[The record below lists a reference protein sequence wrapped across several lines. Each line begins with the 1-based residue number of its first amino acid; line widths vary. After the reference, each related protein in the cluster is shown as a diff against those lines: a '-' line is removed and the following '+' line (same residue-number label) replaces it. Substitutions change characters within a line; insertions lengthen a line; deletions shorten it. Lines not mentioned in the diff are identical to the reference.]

1 MTIRIPVII
10 LCFVMLGVLA
20 GADARGDVTG
30 LRGWE
35 EFSAS
40 KDARRL
46 LAWTRCQMKEM
57 LGGDRCLQRLA
68 VSVPPYFGRHG
79 LFVTLVRKGRVR
91 GCYGAFSHQSSD
103 MEATLKDYLY
113 GALKR
118 DARYRS
124 VELIEAGDTRII
136 ITITGE
142 EHTIDDIHSV
152 DLSRHG
158 LVVTTSEN
166 EAYVFVP
173 SEIKSIDHLKK
184 RLSGKEIQQVAAFM
198 SVTLEDDR

>member
-1 MTIRIPVII
+1 M
-10 LCFVMLGVLA
+10 
-20 GADARGDVTG
+20 RGERTG
-30 LRGWE
+30 LRKWE
-35 EFSAS
+35 EFSTS
-40 KDARRL
+40 KDGRTL

-57 LGGDRCLQRLA
+57 LGGDRCLQRLT
-68 VSVPPYFGRHG
+68 VSVPPCFGRHG
-79 LFVTLVRKGRVR
+79 LFVTLVRKGSVR

-166 EAYVFVP
+166 EAYALFP
-173 SEIKSIDHLKK
+173 Q
-184 RLSGKEIQQVAAFM
+184 R
-198 SVTLEDDR
+198 

>member
-118 DARYRS
+118 DVRYRS

-142 EHTIDDIHSV
+142 EQTIDDIHAV

-198 SVTLEDDR
+198 AVTLEDDK